1 MARAVC
7 GSVSENVFAL
17 TVFWGY
23 TLVTSLL
30 FQGHG
35 MHTIRFLLVGLGNLG
50 RRFCEILLE
59 KQGFLRRRYNLDLR
73 LVGAAD
79 SRGAAYDPVV
89 GLNLERVV
97 GLKRAGGTI
106 ADYPGVGRQGWQ
118 APELVATAQADLL
131 LEASPVNLEQGA
143 EPGLTCIRTAMKR
156 GMHVVT
162 PNKGPLVVAYRELH
176 DLADAQGVQLRFD
189 GTVAG
194 GLPAL
199 NIGQRDLRGAVI
211 HRLEAVPNLSTG
223 YVMDLLADGLSW
235 DEAVERTRQTGALE
249 GDGSWDLEG
258 RDAAAK
264 LVILANAV
272 LDYPARMGDVALT
285 GITAVNADALRT
297 ARERGE
303 RYRLL
308 AQAERDADGAYT
320 LSVAPVPLLSDH
332 PLGRLGRKQMGVVF
346 STDIYGTI
354 TAIIDESDPIPSA
367 ATILRDVLDI
377 YL

>member
-1 MARAVC
+1 MVKLPSLY
-7 GSVSENVFAL
+7 GG
-17 TVFWGY
+17 TV
-23 TLVTSLL
+23 
-30 FQGHG
+30 
-35 MHTIRFLLVGLGNLG
+35 MHTVRFLLVGLGNLG
-50 RRFCEILLE
+50 RRFCEVLLE
-59 KQGFLRRRYNLDLR
+59 KEPLLRRRYGLSLH

-79 SRGAAYDPVV
+79 SRGAAYAPKGLDLDQVV
-89 GLNLERVV
+89 E
-97 GLKRAGGTI
+97 LKQAGGTI
-106 ADYPGVGRQGWQ
+106 AGYSGIGQRGWL
-118 APELVATAQADLL
+118 ATELVATAEADLL

-143 EPGLTCIRTAMKR
+143 EPGLTCIRTALER

-176 DLADAQGVQLRFD
+176 DLAAARGVELRFD

-235 DEAVERTRQTGALE
+235 DETLERARQTGALE

-258 RDAAAK
+258 WDAAAK
-264 LVILANAV
+264 LVILANSV
-272 LDYPARMGDVALT
+272 LDYPARMEDVALAGVT
-285 GITAVNADALRT
+285 SVAVDALRA

-308 AQAERDADGAYT
+308 TRAEWDPGGAYT
-320 LSVAPVPLLSDH
+320 LSVAPVPLPPDH
-332 PLGRLGRKQMGVVF
+332 PLGRLGRKQRGDRKSVV
-346 STDIYGTI
+346 
-354 TAIIDESDPIPSA
+354 
-367 ATILRDVLDI
+367 
-377 YL
+377 